1 MNTENKPA
9 ENAQQTIEDAVKQ
22 ESLLLSKDFEQDIK
36 NAMTDVFKKHGY
48 SLEESCFFL
57 QTIPRKEGELD
68 SKNPLANASNHG
80 ICTTGYI
87 HDPMTMGYCLSKSAS
102 ASSGNQIMKMLAYAH
117 SVVDQVDLTIAQVQ
131 IIHDIKSVDAEFDA
145 INEVIAE
152 FVEGCFEYQKIEIP
166 KEEPVTKATNSG
178 PIYDFD
184 SKNISMGDVFHPLN
198 DNEAAKGASISEPV
212 AFDPLKDGAI
222 TAQATEEH
230 SEDIPQCPPPTS
242 ENGL

>member
-22 ESLLLSKDFEQDIK
+22 ESLLLSKDFEQDLQS
-36 NAMTDVFKKHGY
+36 AMVDVFKKHGY
-48 SLEESCFFL
+48 SFKESCVFL
-57 QTIPRKEGELD
+57 QTIPRKAGELD
-68 SKNPLANASNHG
+68 SEKPFANTSDYG
-80 ICTTGYI
+80 VCTSGHI
-87 HDPMTMGYCLSKSAS
+87 HDPMTMGYCLSKSG
-102 ASSGNQIMKMLAYAH
+102 SSVQQIMKMLAYAH

-145 INEVIAE
+145 INEAIAE
-152 FVEGCFEYQKIEIP
+152 FVEGCFEYQKIETP

-184 SKNISMGDVFHPLN
+184 SKNIPMGGVSHPLN
-198 DNEAAKGASISEPV
+198 DDEASKGASISEPV